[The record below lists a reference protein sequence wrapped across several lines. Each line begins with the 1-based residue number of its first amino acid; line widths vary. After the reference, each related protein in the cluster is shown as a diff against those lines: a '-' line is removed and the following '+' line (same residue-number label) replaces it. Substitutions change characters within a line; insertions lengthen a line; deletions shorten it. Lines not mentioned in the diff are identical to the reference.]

1 MAEKKPATPPKKATT
16 SRTKAT
22 TTRKSPAT
30 SRQKGPTPAEL
41 ARDTKCLEL
50 WRAGASFDAIAGQ
63 VKAGLTPEEV
73 ADACLR
79 ALHRSPQVSQVE
91 LRQLEVDRLDRLQM
105 ALWPRAVRGDLPAV
119 KAYLDIAALR
129 AKFRAESKPNERLLQ
144 TAYDQAVASST
155 AIEDVDAALV
165 ASGRAI
171 AERIDAAVSAGEG
184 QEVTKALYLTP
195 HMVNILR
202 ELLATPASRR
212 ALEAGAAG
220 AKGAEEEGTSGR
232 LAKLRAVESQRRGR
246 SA

>member
-1 MAEKKPATPPKKATT
+1 MAEKPAASAKKPTT
-16 SRTKAT
+16 SRVKAAAS
-22 TTRKSPAT
+22 RK
-30 SRQKGPTPAEL
+30 KGPTPAEL
-41 ARDTKCLEL
+41 ARDAKCLEL

-63 VKAGLTPEEV
+63 IKGATLAPEEV

-79 ALHRSPQVSQVE
+79 AMHRSPQVSQVE

-119 KAYLDIAALR
+119 KAYLDIATLR

-144 TAYDQAVASST
+144 TAYDRAVASSESV
-155 AIEDVDAALV
+155 EDVDAALV

-202 ELLATPASRR
+202 ELLATPASRK
-212 ALEAGAAG
+212 ALEVRAAG
-220 AKGAEEEGTSGR
+220 VKGAEEEGASGR
-232 LAKLRAVESQRRGR
+232 LAQLRAFEGQRRGSR
-246 SA
+246 PA